1 MSKRPLLFI
10 ALFGLICAFNGAGW
24 AANPGLVGWWSFD
37 EGAGDIAGDGS
48 GNGNHGQIVN
58 ATWTEGQ
65 LGSALDFDGTAY
77 VEIPPVVWHGI
88 DRQATLAFW
97 VYGDP
102 AAQPQANF
110 IIAAFVDPGVNGARA
125 FSAHIPW
132 SNSNVYF
139 DTGGT
144 TTNTYDR
151 IQKAATPDEFA
162 GKWQHW
168 ALVKN
173 ADTGDQ
179 SIYLNGALWHTE
191 AGGGNTRPINGAD
204 VTGFTVG
211 SKASHENFFVGMID
225 DVQLYDVALTEGEIL
240 LAMEGIST
248 VQAGTPTPE
257 DGAVDVARDV
267 GLSWAAGEFAK
278 THNVFLGTAFED
290 ANDATVADPKGV
302 MLGQG
307 LTDGSID
314 AGRLDFGQTYYW
326 RVDEVNGAPD
336 LTVYKGAVWNFE
348 VEPFSIPIDNVT
360 ATASSSFGDSGP
372 EKTLDGSGLVDDLH
386 GVSATDMW
394 ISAGVPATIEYAF
407 DRAYKLHELWIWNS
421 NQLIEAFVGF
431 GAKDVV
437 IEHSLDGE
445 NWTVLDGVGPL
456 AQAPGNDTY
465 AANNMIDFGGA
476 TAQHVRVTVNSVQGI
491 APQASLSEV
500 RFYAIPTLATRPSP
514 ASGATDVSPD
524 IPLAWGRDGREAG
537 SHDVYVGTDAN
548 NLSLAGSVSESSFDT
563 LAVDLQ
569 LGQSYAW
576 RVDEVNEAM
585 DPSTWT
591 GDVWSFTTVDTI
603 TVDDMES
610 YKDKEFFEIWATWVD
625 GFDDP
630 ANNGAIVG
638 GVTGTPETEIVNGG
652 SQSLPI
658 SYDNSAATQSEATRT
673 FDAPMDWTR
682 HGIKSLSLFVFGT
695 AGNSGQLY
703 LKINN
708 TRVDGGPDITQP
720 GWQPWIIDLST
731 VGGDLQTVT
740 SLTIGVDGANA
751 SGTVYIDEIRLYPK
765 AAEWVTPTAPDS
777 ANLLAHYTFDGD
789 VTDSSGNGHHGEANG
804 DPVYGDG
811 IDGQALQFDGVD
823 DYVNVVLDI
832 PENGSATSFWF
843 KTTNPDCGLYS
854 VAQNPLGGG
863 GHDRHIFLVNGNVRI
878 RLWNT
883 EILTARGLDVAD
895 GQWHHVVHTY
905 GDAIGGQKVYVDGLL
920 MASGTKAQSDFD
932 WQERVHFGFS
942 NDAASDYLEGM
953 LDDARIYDRALTL
966 AEIAWLAGITDPVV
980 VPF

>member
-456 AQAPGNDTY
+456 AQ
-465 AANNMIDFGGA
+465 
-476 TAQHVRVTVNSVQGI
+476 
-491 APQASLSEV
+491 
-500 RFYAIPTLATRPSP
+500 
-514 ASGATDVSPD
+514 
-524 IPLAWGRDGREAG
+524 
-537 SHDVYVGTDAN
+537 
-548 NLSLAGSVSESSFDT
+548 
-563 LAVDLQ
+563 
-569 LGQSYAW
+569 
-576 RVDEVNEAM
+576 
-585 DPSTWT
+585 
-591 GDVWSFTTVDTI
+591 
-603 TVDDMES
+603 
-610 YKDKEFFEIWATWVD
+610 
-625 GFDDP
+625 
-630 ANNGAIVG
+630 
-638 GVTGTPETEIVNGG
+638 
-652 SQSLPI
+652 
-658 SYDNSAATQSEATRT
+658 
-673 FDAPMDWTR
+673 
-682 HGIKSLSLFVFGT
+682 
-695 AGNSGQLY
+695 
-703 LKINN
+703 
-708 TRVDGGPDITQP
+708 
-720 GWQPWIIDLST
+720 
-731 VGGDLQTVT
+731 
-740 SLTIGVDGANA
+740 
-751 SGTVYIDEIRLYPK
+751 
-765 AAEWVTPTAPDS
+765 
-777 ANLLAHYTFDGD
+777 
-789 VTDSSGNGHHGEANG
+789 
-804 DPVYGDG
+804 
-811 IDGQALQFDGVD
+811 
-823 DYVNVVLDI
+823 
-832 PENGSATSFWF
+832 
-843 KTTNPDCGLYS
+843 
-854 VAQNPLGGG
+854 
-863 GHDRHIFLVNGNVRI
+863 
-878 RLWNT
+878 
-883 EILTARGLDVAD
+883 
-895 GQWHHVVHTY
+895 
-905 GDAIGGQKVYVDGLL
+905 
-920 MASGTKAQSDFD
+920 
-932 WQERVHFGFS
+932 
-942 NDAASDYLEGM
+942 
-953 LDDARIYDRALTL
+953 
-966 AEIAWLAGITDPVV
+966 
-980 VPF
+980 